1 MTPLWL
7 TGLITAQTAQALPKT
22 GNEAVDT
29 LVYLGGALISLMGL
43 REGTYWIG
51 RVKDRRNGGGDV
63 LERVA
68 QIQRETLKE
77 LEEFRREDRQ
87 AHERIEDKLAELR
100 HELRRGA

>member
-7 TGLITAQTAQALPKT
+7 ATLVTAQTAQALPKT

-29 LVYLGGALISLMGL
+29 LIYIGATLCGFLGL

-51 RVKDRRNGGGDV
+51 KVRDRRNGGGDV

-77 LEEFRREDRQ
+77 LEEFRREARQ
-87 AHERIEDKLAELR
+87 AHERIEDQLTELR
-100 HELRRGA
+100 HEVRRGA